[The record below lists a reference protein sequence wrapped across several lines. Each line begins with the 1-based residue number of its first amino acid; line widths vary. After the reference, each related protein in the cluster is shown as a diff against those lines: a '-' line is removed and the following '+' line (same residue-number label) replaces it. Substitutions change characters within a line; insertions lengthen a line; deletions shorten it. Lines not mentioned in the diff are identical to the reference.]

1 MPMHEFMMGTSLA
14 MDVHQPSRTAKKQ
27 FTIGTWAIPK
37 TGCYKGD
44 LGMVIFDTYN
54 QAGHPGDIDVN
65 CQCRMLFIPR
75 LNEKPLEGLQARN
88 HQLSKTKTK
97 RPRPPAKLVK
107 VRSADSIV
115 KYYDYRKV
123 KVECTVLGCKSSTCT
138 HPGRRYH
145 LRGVTLLPVSGLAIV
160 TQNYFNLDLAQRM
173 PDATWS
179 IYKNV
184 LGLQDSEVPGQF
196 GFNPRLVPIPSSWS
210 FMAGE
215 QVEAFDV
222 PGLVDATVCNI
233 FATGRLECMIEVGDP
248 VIHKVCCS
256 YRRLRKHFKLGDVVR
271 VLHNYSG
278 IEAGTDG
285 LVCKVERDYVE
296 VAFDIRDD
304 RTYPLHRNSIA
315 KVASEARV
323 SYKDPDRGQIL
334 PTEDV
339 ARQELFTGGVPF
351 KYLPVYTIGRH
362 PLRLLPGR
370 IMDISRPQATD
381 PPSLQVSGLKVLVE
395 FQSGGTQVWFD
406 WDSIRRLS
414 NRRYIQDDGL
424 KPDALSVRSFGKDPH
439 DYFSFK
445 AGYLPVYS
453 QIERHLLKM
462 PGNNAAIPQ
471 PGITFATLLNQNNS
485 LPDVGGMTPQWN
497 PQEVMQEDTAAAW
510 DPGSRT
516 PMPISTLPDPSDE
529 ASGSYTPLHLRF
541 SDENSMQAFTPSH
554 TSSAVNP
561 WFERETSV
569 DIRDLLAPQ
578 AAVNSNH
585 SHWILDYRIR
595 EGLKGM
601 HLAVAIIDDPEKNR
615 EVQLLFKDGDTKIF
629 EVSRSKNSV
638 KIGAEIF
645 VWQIPLDYCS
655 NALGEP
661 DTSSNLFIVCRGL
674 YTGTL
679 GRSIKRE
686 RIFDESK
693 AEWVSYYLLRE
704 IEVTPPASG
713 SRNKSYEERFLE
725 SSIRILGCDLA
736 IVEVTKSQRTK
747 FSSIMSK
754 NYR

>member
-1 MPMHEFMMGTSLA
+1 M
-14 MDVHQPSRTAKKQ
+14 
-27 FTIGTWAIPK
+27 
-37 TGCYKGD
+37 
-44 LGMVIFDTYN
+44 
-54 QAGHPGDIDVN
+54 
-65 CQCRMLFIPR
+65 
-75 LNEKPLEGLQARN
+75 
-88 HQLSKTKTK
+88 
-97 RPRPPAKLVK
+97 
-107 VRSADSIV
+107 
-115 KYYDYRKV
+115 
-123 KVECTVLGCKSSTCT
+123 
-138 HPGRRYH
+138 
-145 LRGVTLLPVSGLAIV
+145 
-160 TQNYFNLDLAQRM
+160 
-173 PDATWS
+173 
-179 IYKNV
+179 
-184 LGLQDSEVPGQF
+184 
-196 GFNPRLVPIPSSWS
+196 
-210 FMAGE
+210 
-215 QVEAFDV
+215 
-222 PGLVDATVCNI
+222 
-233 FATGRLECMIEVGDP
+233 
-248 VIHKVCCS
+248 
-256 YRRLRKHFKLGDVVR
+256 
-271 VLHNYSG
+271 
-278 IEAGTDG
+278 
-285 LVCKVERDYVE
+285 
-296 VAFDIRDD
+296 
-304 RTYPLHRNSIA
+304 
-315 KVASEARV
+315 

-351 KYLPVYTIGRH
+351 KYLAVYTIGKH
-362 PLRLLPGR
+362 SLRLQSGR

-414 NRRYIQDDGL
+414 NRRFIQDDGS
-424 KPDALSVRSFGKDPH
+424 KPNALSVRSFGKDPH

-445 AGYLPVYS
+445 PDYLPVYS

-462 PGNNAAIPQ
+462 PILNNNNSAIPQ
-471 PGITFATLLNQNNS
+471 PGITFATLLNRTNS
-485 LPDVGGMTPQWN
+485 LPDVGGMTPQWK

-516 PMPISTLPDPSDE
+516 PMPISTLPNSSAE
-529 ASGSYTPLHLRF
+529 ASGSYTPLHLR
-541 SDENSMQAFTPSH
+541 SGAENPMQESAPGH
-554 TSSAVNP
+554 TSSAANP
-561 WFERETSV
+561 WFEHETSV

-578 AAVNSNH
+578 TTVNPNH

-601 HLAVAIIDDPEKNR
+601 HLGVAIIDDPPEKNR
-615 EVQLLFKDGDTKIF
+615 EVQLLYKDGDTKVF
-629 EVSRSKNSV
+629 EVSRSRNSV

-645 VWQIPLDYCS
+645 VWQIPTDYCS

-704 IEVTPPASG
+704 IEVTPPTSG
-713 SRNKSYEERFLE
+713 SRNKSYEERFLA

-736 IVEVTKSQRTK
+736 VVEVTKAQRLK